1 MKPPV
6 STPSGWGTV
15 GFVEWSGRW
24 GEPLAESE
32 LLATE
37 SFGTRISGR
46 DESLVWLALG
56 GELDVFTA
64 PRLKEALEEAT
75 PTASESLVL
84 DLRGLSFIDSSGLAV
99 ILGVH
104 QKLAA
109 TEERD
114 LRLIIKGSPAVEALF
129 ETIGAADY
137 LTIID
142 GPNALSASGA

>member
-1 MKPPV
+1 M
-6 STPSGWGTV
+6 GYRRR
-15 GFVEWSGRW
+15 VEWSGRW
-24 GEPLAESE
+24 GEPLPESE
-32 LLATE
+32 LFASE

-46 DESLVWLALG
+46 DNVVWLALG

-75 PTASESLVL
+75 PTGTESLVL

-104 QKLAA
+104 QKLADA
-109 TEERD
+109 EDRE
-114 LRLIIKGSPAVEALF
+114 LRLIIKGSLAVEALF

-137 LTIID
+137 LAIID
-142 GPNALSASGA
+142 NPGALSASGS